1 MACPVRTVPY
11 RRKASL
17 AQAFSSIRR
26 KLRGA
31 QRGFCSWIVRECI
44 RIFSVSFHNLNT
56 FIDTFC
62 NPLSKIAA
70 LSGYIRRVLQEFR
83 TPKMGVI
90 LLLGFS
96 SGLPLYLTSRTLQAW
111 RTVAGVNLTAIG
123 LFSLVSLPYSVKFLW
138 SPLIDRFRL
147 PFLGRRKGWL
157 IATQVALAGSIAG
170 MALARPAQAL
180 RLLALNTLAIAF
192 FSATQDITVDAY
204 AADVCSAAE
213 IGAGSS
219 TKVLGYR
226 IAMIA
231 TGGGALIMADFVS
244 WPSVYAVFGLI
255 MLLLALASARIPEP
269 AFRDTP
275 PSTMAEAVRLPLS
288 DFFRRLGRVRGGC
301 ILAFILLY
309 RLGETMIDRMTTPFL
324 LQIGFTQTDVGIVQ
338 GGVGLA
344 ATIAG
349 VLARGSGYQ
358 PCWIEPIVVGFWNP
372 AGSQQPGLPLACGN
386 RTQFCFDGGRDH
398 DREFL
403 RGSGNSCPRRASDG
417 ALQSALFSNTIRAA
431 LEPCCDRPR
440 CHGCA
445 LRLDCSQNRLAH
457 LLFTEYR
464 CGYTGAGAI
473 ALLRWRRGL

>member
-1 MACPVRTVPY
+1 
-11 RRKASL
+11 
-17 AQAFSSIRR
+17 
-26 KLRGA
+26 
-31 QRGFCSWIVRECI
+31 
-44 RIFSVSFHNLNT
+44 
-56 FIDTFC
+56 
-62 NPLSKIAA
+62 
-70 LSGYIRRVLQEFR
+70 
-83 TPKMGVI
+83 MGVI
-90 LLLGFS
+90 FLLGFS

-111 RTVAGVNLTAIG
+111 MTVAGVNLTAIG

-244 WPSVYAVFGLI
+244 WPAVYAVFGLI
-255 MLLLALASARIPEP
+255 MLFLALASARIPEP

-275 PSTMAEAVRLPLS
+275 PSTMAEAVHLPLS
-288 DFFRRLGRVRGGC
+288 DFFRRLGRARGGC

-309 RLGETMIDRMTTPFL
+309 RLGEVMIDRMTTPFL

-349 VLARGSGYQ
+349 VLAGGAIISRIGLNRSLWVFGILQGASNLAYLLLAETGRNFALMAVTITIENFCAGLGTAALVGLLMALCNPRFSATQYALLSSLVAIGRDVMGAPCGSIAARTGW
-358 PCWIEPIVVGFWNP
+358 PVFFLLSIAATI
-372 AGSQQPGLPLACGN
+372 PGLALLPFFRARPGN
-386 RTQFCFDGGRDH
+386 D
-398 DREFL
+398 
-403 RGSGNSCPRRASDG
+403 
-417 ALQSALFSNTIRAA
+417 QSAVGAVYDRAYFVDSRKSA
-431 LEPCCDRPR
+431 R
-440 CHGCA
+440 
-445 LRLDCSQNRLAH
+445 S
-457 LLFTEYR
+457 
-464 CGYTGAGAI
+464 
-473 ALLRWRRGL
+473 

>member
-1 MACPVRTVPY
+1 M
-11 RRKASL
+11 L
-17 AQAFSSIRR
+17 
-26 KLRGA
+26 
-31 QRGFCSWIVRECI
+31 E
-44 RIFSVSFHNLNT
+44 
-56 FIDTFC
+56 
-62 NPLSKIAA
+62 
-70 LSGYIRRVLQEFR
+70 EFR

-90 LLLGFS
+90 FLLGFS

-111 RTVAGVNLTAIG
+111 MTVAGVNLTAIG
-123 LFSLVSLPYSVKFLW
+123 LFSLVSLPYSLKFLW

-170 MALARPAQAL
+170 IALVRPAQAL
-180 RLLALNTLAIAF
+180 RLLALNTMAIAF

-244 WPSVYAVFGLI
+244 WPAVYAVFGLI

-288 DFFRRLGRVRGGC
+288 DFFRRLGRARGGC

-309 RLGETMIDRMTTPFL
+309 RLSEVMIDRMTTPFL

-349 VLARGSGYQ
+349 VLAGGAIISRIGLNRSLWVFGILQGASNLAYLLLAETGRSFALMAATITIENFCAGLGTAALVGLLMALCNPRFSATQYALLSSLVAIGRDVMGAPCGSIAARTGW
-358 PCWIEPIVVGFWNP
+358 PVFFLLSIV
-372 AGSQQPGLPLACGN
+372 AAIPGLTLLPFFRARPGN
-386 RTQFCFDGGRDH
+386 D
-398 DREFL
+398 
-403 RGSGNSCPRRASDG
+403 
-417 ALQSALFSNTIRAA
+417 QSAVGAVYDRAI
-431 LEPCCDRPR
+431 
-440 CHGCA
+440 GK
-445 LRLDCSQNRLAH
+445 
-457 LLFTEYR
+457 
-464 CGYTGAGAI
+464 TG
-473 ALLRWRRGL
+473 